1 MRLHEA
7 VKSHLVSDVA
17 FQALTNGRV
26 YYLVIPQTTTQ
37 SARIPCVVYSRR
49 GVQRQVTYCGT
60 SGLIRTDVALDSY
73 AVTLAAAYD
82 VAAAVKAALIDFS
95 GLLGGGVQVQ
105 AASLEAEFDL
115 EDIEPGLYRVSQS
128 WTFWHSEE

>member
-7 VKSHLVSDVA
+7 IKNELAADAA
-17 FQALTNGRV
+17 FQALTDGRV
-26 YYLVIPQTTTQ
+26 YYLVIPQTTSQ
-37 SARIPCVVYSRR
+37 AIRIPCTVYNRR

-60 SGLIRTDVALDSY
+60 SGLVRTDATLDSY
-73 AVTLAAAYD
+73 AVTLAGAYD
-82 VAAAVKAALIDFS
+82 VAEAVKAALIDFS

-105 AASLEAEFDL
+105 AASLEAETDL

-128 WTFWHSEE
+128 WTIWHSEE